1 MCLTD
6 GIQRKTEADR
16 SMRPARDIVA
26 QVFSRFT
33 QPWKEEEKAALEI
46 YENGEKVDQSYLMS
60 NEDAVDKIV
69 KDAKDSNEFYAK
81 LNEIQSRTYL

>member
-1 MCLTD
+1 M
-6 GIQRKTEADR
+6 
-16 SMRPARDIVA
+16 A

-33 QPWKEEEKAALEI
+33 QHGRKKKKAALEI
-46 YENGEKVDQSYLMS
+46 YENGKKVDQSYLMS

-81 LNEIQSRTYL
+81 LNEINLVHTFEVKGWICSG